1 MLGTVGLT
9 VVVLGAADVQ
19 RFGPRDSILREAGSA
34 VGWMVRLCRHGTPL
48 PNKMIASLCKSSLS
62 RESFKMVRMKWDDEV
77 NIFL

>member
-9 VVVLGAADVQ
+9 VVLGAADVQ